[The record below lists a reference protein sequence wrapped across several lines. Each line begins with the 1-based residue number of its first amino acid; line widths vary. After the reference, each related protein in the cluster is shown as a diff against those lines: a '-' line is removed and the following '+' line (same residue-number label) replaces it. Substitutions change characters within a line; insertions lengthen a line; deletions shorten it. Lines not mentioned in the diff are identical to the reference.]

1 MTTERELDRY
11 LKMRMFR
18 YCIEEGFMLS
28 EIKKSL
34 ELQPSEVQEFVFEYQ
49 MN

>member
-1 MTTERELDRY
+1 MTSEIELDRY

-18 YCIEEGFMLS
+18 YCIEEGFKLT

-34 ELQPSEVQEFVFEYQ
+34 GLDNAEIQDFVFEYQ